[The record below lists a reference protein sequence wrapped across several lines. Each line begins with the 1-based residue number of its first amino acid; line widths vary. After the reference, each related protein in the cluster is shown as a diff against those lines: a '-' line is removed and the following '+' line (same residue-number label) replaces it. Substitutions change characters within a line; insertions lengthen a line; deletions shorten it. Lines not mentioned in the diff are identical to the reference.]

1 MIGRMLAKKLMI
13 SYPMVIGIMIID
25 LCMCISV
32 MILILVVIEHIK
44 ETQACILMW
53 RIVCSKEN
61 IITYSP

>member
-13 SYPMVIGIMIID
+13 GNPMVIGIVIID
-25 LCMCISV
+25 LCTCISV

-44 ETQACILMW
+44 ETQTCILMW
-53 RIVCSKEN
+53 CIVCSKEN